1 MKISELEDKNAKM
14 EVEIENLNNKKRAEF
29 EVLKLNLVNNLE
41 LKYIFKGENVWWNCA
56 NLLFWNWLNL
66 EKIF

>member
-1 MKISELEDKNAKM
+1 LKISELEDKNAKM

-41 LKYIFKGENVWWNCA
+41 LKYIFKGENV
-56 NLLFWNWLNL
+56 
-66 EKIF
+66 